1 LEGESPRVSSLN
13 VTLGV
18 LGSDDTGE
26 GGGSSDRVGGNGEST
41 ESGAEGEEGKLSTT
55 TRN

>member
-1 LEGESPRVSSLN
+1 LKGESPRVSSLN